1 LTGGPWARSLPHHQI
16 RNAGMVNYFYLENT
30 LVKMESGNGS
40 VTPNI
45 FWIDLINPT
54 EEETRQVEHDFR
66 VELFTKQESEEIE
79 SSSKYAETEEEIGI
93 NLNFLV
99 PENNTFSNVPVSFI
113 LKDKILFT
121 QRSLEFRAF
130 TETYRKLRAIK
141 PVDGEDIFLAILET
155 RIDSDADLIETITD
169 RISEISKQMIGNKDP
184 DRDLLLKITALQE
197 STIAIRENIVEKQR
211 IISSLL
217 KSRMFPKEDHE
228 NMRVMIKDVGSLLD
242 HTSFNF
248 ERLEFLQNTFLGLVD
263 MEQNRVIKIFTVATV
278 IFMPPTL
285 IASSY
290 GMNFKHMPELDL
302 SWGYPLAVLA
312 MVLSSVITLVF
323 FRRKRW
329 L

>member
-1 LTGGPWARSLPHHQI
+1 
-16 RNAGMVNYFYLENT
+16 MVNYFYLDNRM
-30 LVKMESGNGS
+30 VKMESGNSS
-40 VTPNI
+40 VSPHI
-45 FWIDLINPT
+45 FWIDLINPS
-54 EEETRQVEHDFR
+54 EEEVRQVEQDFR

-79 SSSKYAETEEEIGI
+79 SSSKYVETEEEIGI

-99 PENNTFSNVPVSFI
+99 PENNTFTNVPVSFI

-121 QRSLEFRAF
+121 QRSHDFRSF

-141 PVDGEDIFLAILET
+141 PMDGEDIFLTILET
-155 RIDSDADLIETITD
+155 RIDSDADLIETVTD
-169 RISEISKQMIGNKDP
+169 RISEISKQLVGSKEP

-211 IISSLL
+211 ILSSLL
-217 KSRMFPKEDHE
+217 KSKMFPKEDHE
-228 NMRVMIKDVGSLLD
+228 NIRVMIKDVGSLLD

-248 ERLEFLQNTFLGLVD
+248 ERLEFLQNTFLGLID
-263 MEQNRVIKIFTVATV
+263 MEQTRVIKIFSVVAV

-290 GMNFKHMPELDL
+290 GMNFKYMPELDEI
-302 SWGYPLAVLA
+302 WGYPFAVVL
-312 MVLSSVITLVF
+312 MFLSSFLTLYF
-323 FRRKRW
+323 FRRRKW